1 MEIALTPTV
10 KLTQLKLTQVKDQA
24 KETVSLSSWVTSEE
38 PPSNWE
44 RSKETRKQRKKKQI
58 YELFKKEIFV
68 GCLGSSVG

>member
-10 KLTQLKLTQVKDQA
+10 KLTQLKLTEVKDQA
-24 KETVSLSSWVTSEE
+24 RETVSLSSWVTLRSLLQI
-38 PPSNWE
+38 E
-44 RSKETRKQRKKKQI
+44 REVRRRESRGKKQI